1 MRDIQHAIDFIPA
14 SVIPN
19 KPAYRM
25 NPQEYAELQ
34 RQVKELMEKR
44 LVKESVSPC
53 AVLVQ
58 LVPKKDGTWRMCVDS
73 RAVNKITI
81 KYRFPIPRLD
91 DMLDQLHGA
100 TVFSKID
107 LRSGYHQIRMRPG
120 DEWKTAFKT
129 RGGLYEWMVMPF
141 GLSNASSTFMRLMN
155 QVFRLFIGKFVVVYF
170 DDILVYS
177 KNEQKH
183 LDHLRQVFEVLKEQK
198 LYANLKKCSFLTTSV
213 TFLGYIITAQGI
225 KMDPNKIDAIVNWP
239 TPTSLHEVRSFHGL
253 SSFYRRF
260 IKNFSSIV
268 APITDSFKGDKFSWS
283 GKAQQSFEELKRK
296 LTETSVLALP
306 NFDLMFEVDCDASN
320 VGIGAMLSQEG
331 QPIAF
336 FSEKLNDT
344 KLRYSTYDKEFYAIV
359 RALEHWSHYL
369 LSKEFILH
377 SDHEAL
383 KHLNSQQ
390 KISHQHATWS
400 EFLQAYPFL
409 LKYKSRVQNRVAD
422 ALSRRHA
429 LLTSLQMKVTGFEVI
444 KELYEDDPDFS
455 NIWQATSN
463 QAFQQYH
470 RQQDYLF
477 KGNRLCVP
485 RCSLQDLIIWEA
497 HNGGLAGHFGRDKT
511 LALVKESFYWPKL
524 EQNVI
529 HHIQRC
535 KVCHQAKTINR
546 NTGLY
551 LPLPIPTSPWEDVS
565 MDFVLGLPQTQRSK
579 DSIMVVV
586 DRFSKMA
593 HFIACQKTNDASL
606 IVELYFREIVRLH
619 GVPKTITSDRDVKF
633 MSHFWRTL
641 WRKMG
646 TQLQFSSA
654 SHPQT
659 DGQTE
664 AINKILGNLLRS
676 FVGKN
681 LRQWDLVLAQ
691 AEFAYNN
698 SSNQAT
704 GKCPFEVVYGV
715 RPFSPLDLAPLPTS
729 RQFSADVEQ
738 RAKEI
743 KKLHEEVREKL
754 QRQTI
759 RANGPFQIV
768 EKINDNAYKIKL
780 PGLANLSDDPGNRI
794 HRSEILNLAKIG
806 VSVSAPTP
814 PTEKPSSPTQVPCP
828 DSISGFGELV
838 GTLNLYFKN

>member
-1 MRDIQHAIDFIPA
+1 VTKRCLVSFSIGNRYQDEVWCDVIPMDACHLLLGRPWQFDRKAIHDGHANTYLFVKDGVKVKLTPLKPEETIEKKDEDKALISISTFQKLHQESGTTCLLLLSKVNDATCPFPEEIRSLLEEFSDVVPDEIPPGLPPMRDIQHAIDFIRG
-14 SVIPN
+14 SIIPN
-19 KPAYRM
+19 KPAYQM

-34 RQVKELMEKR
+34 PQVKELMEKG

-53 AVLVQ
+53 AMPVL
-58 LVPKKDGTWRMCVDS
+58 LIPKKDGTWRMCVDS

-81 KYRFPIPRLD
+81 KYRFLIPRLN

-107 LRSGYHQIRMRPG
+107 LRSGYHQIRMRPD

-129 RGGLYEWMVMPF
+129 RDGF
-141 GLSNASSTFMRLMN
+141 
-155 QVFRLFIGKFVVVYF
+155 
-170 DDILVYS
+170 
-177 KNEQKH
+177 KNEQEH
-183 LDHLRQVFEVLKEQK
+183 LDHLQQVFEVLRKQK

-225 KMDPNKIDAIVNWP
+225 KMDPSKIDVIVNWP
-239 TPTSLHEVRSFHGL
+239 TPTSMHDVRSFHGL
-253 SSFYRRF
+253 ASFYRRF

-268 APITDSFKGDKFSWS
+268 APITDSLKGDKFSWS

-296 LTETSVLALP
+296 LTETSILALP
-306 NFDLMFEVDCDASN
+306 NFNLMFEVDCDASN
-320 VGIGAMLSQEG
+320 VGIGAVLSQEG
-331 QPIAF
+331 RPIAF
-336 FSEKLNDT
+336 FNEKLNDT

-359 RALEHWSHYL
+359 
-369 LSKEFILH
+369 
-377 SDHEAL
+377 L

-390 KISHQHATWS
+390 KISRRHAAWS

-409 LKYKSRVQNRVAD
+409 LKYKSGVQNRVAD
-422 ALSRRHA
+422 ALSRQHA

-444 KELYEDDPDFS
+444 KELYEDDHDFS

-485 RCSLQDLIIWEA
+485 RCSLRDSIIWEV

-529 HHIQRC
+529 RHIQRC
-535 KVCHQAKTINR
+535 KVCHRAKTINQ

-593 HFIACQKTNDASL
+593 HFIAC
-606 IVELYFREIVRLH
+606 
-619 GVPKTITSDRDVKF
+619 
-633 MSHFWRTL
+633 
-641 WRKMG
+641 
-646 TQLQFSSA
+646 
-654 SHPQT
+654 
-659 DGQTE
+659 
-664 AINKILGNLLRS
+664 
-676 FVGKN
+676 
-681 LRQWDLVLAQ
+681 
-691 AEFAYNN
+691 
-698 SSNQAT
+698 
-704 GKCPFEVVYGV
+704 
-715 RPFSPLDLAPLPTS
+715 
-729 RQFSADVEQ
+729 
-738 RAKEI
+738 
-743 KKLHEEVREKL
+743 
-754 QRQTI
+754 
-759 RANGPFQIV
+759 
-768 EKINDNAYKIKL
+768 
-780 PGLANLSDDPGNRI
+780 
-794 HRSEILNLAKIG
+794 
-806 VSVSAPTP
+806 
-814 PTEKPSSPTQVPCP
+814 
-828 DSISGFGELV
+828 
-838 GTLNLYFKN
+838 